1 MAERRRPRW
10 LALATL
16 LTGVVAFVWLSLEEN
31 SLWSVLVLGGACTAL
46 SLLHAHY
53 AYALGTRFQR
63 AVRTALIGGL
73 LGGGTALAALC
84 LMFLKTATHAH
95 IVPDYSLEQMLGM
108 AMRVPVWTAAGILL
122 GAAVTLS
129 RQR

>member
-31 SLWSVLVLGGACTAL
+31 SLWSVLTLGGACAAL
-46 SLLHAHY
+46 GLLHVHY
-53 AYALGTRFQR
+53 AYALWTRFRR
-63 AVRTALIGGL
+63 AVRAALIGGL

-84 LMFLKTATHAH
+84 LMFLKTAMHAH
-95 IVPDYSLEQMLGM
+95 IVPDYTLEQMLGM
-108 AMRVPVWTAAGILL
+108 AMRAPAWTAAGILL
-122 GAAVTLS
+122 GAAVTLF
-129 RQR
+129 Q